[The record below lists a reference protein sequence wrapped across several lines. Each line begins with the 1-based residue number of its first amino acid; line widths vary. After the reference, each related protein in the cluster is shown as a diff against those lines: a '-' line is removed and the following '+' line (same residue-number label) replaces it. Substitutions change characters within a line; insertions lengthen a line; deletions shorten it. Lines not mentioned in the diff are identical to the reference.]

1 MDLITISNIIFKANV
16 TSLVRC
22 RMEQKV
28 PNCIS
33 SCCWQFEMIQ
43 ETKSSVYSA
52 DPTLTI
58 IVFDLLTI
66 GGAKLSSVVGLFF
79 ISHCGKCEDEVCCV
93 KWPHSVWPISPR
105 PDTELS
111 LSLSLR
117 SLLGDVWRVIRTLRQ
132 LSTAFNIGIWT
143 FANTDHTNLCGLG
156 A

>member
-79 ISHCGKCEDEVCCV
+79 ISHCGKCEDGKMKSAVSSD
-93 KWPHSVWPISPR
+93 HSQCDQYLPAQTRSWAYLWVSGHCWGMFG
-105 PDTELS
+105 ES
-111 LSLSLR
+111 LEHWDNSQ
-117 SLLGDVWRVIRTLRQ
+117 Q
-132 LSTAFNIGIWT
+132 LSISGYGHSQTLITLISA
-143 FANTDHTNLCGLG
+143 D
-156 A
+156 